1 MKFESLGD
9 VVQNVQVPLRFPIGA
24 GSLVTRFEFTVGVK
38 KNFLWAK
45 YARKLNKKKINDTW

>member
-24 GSLVTRFEFTVGVK
+24 GSLVTRFDFTVGVK

-45 YARKLNKKKINDTW
+45 YARKLNKKKIN